1 MNVAEPL
8 VQIGLL
14 GEAVDSAPVA
24 VLVADE
30 TGRYVAVNRH
40 ACELFGYPRDE
51 FLRLRVSDIV
61 VDPDVEAHYQ
71 RFVAARFETG
81 ASEARRKDGTTF
93 SFEYRAGET
102 TIVGLTYYVSVGWPA
117 E

>member
-14 GEAVDSAPVA
+14 GESIDSAPVA

-30 TGRYVAVNRH
+30 TGRYVAVNRY
-40 ACELFGYPRDE
+40 ACELLGYSRE
-51 FLRLRVSDIV
+51 ELLQLTIADIGAAA
-61 VDPDVEAHYQ
+61 DVEGHYR
-71 RFVAARFETG
+71 RFVEARFKAGITDV
-81 ASEARRKDGTTF
+81 RRKDGTTF
-93 SFEYRAGET
+93 PFRYRAGET
-102 TIVGLTYYVSVGWPA
+102 SIVGLTYYVSVGWPA